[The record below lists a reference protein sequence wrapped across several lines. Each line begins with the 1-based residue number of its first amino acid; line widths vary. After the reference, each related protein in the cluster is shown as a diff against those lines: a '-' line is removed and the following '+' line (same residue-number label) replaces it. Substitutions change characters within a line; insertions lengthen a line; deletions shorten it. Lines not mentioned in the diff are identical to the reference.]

1 MYLFVSG
8 ATRTVNEILQ
18 SNSIESKYL
27 GKYLTPRANCNK
39 KYLDLTLKQGCL
51 FGADN
56 DCFNSFDKVKY
67 ERMIEILPR
76 TDKLKYVTIPDSVGN
91 FEETIRLFDEWQPL
105 LKNEKLPLGFVLQ
118 DGMPINEIP
127 FDKFSSLFIG
137 GSTEYKLSEETANIV
152 RIAKEKDKWIH
163 MGRVNSYKRIRY
175 ANSIGCDSVDG
186 TKYSMFANTYIP
198 GALELL
204 SELSNFVA
212 DGLIAVEQ
220 GLELKELLDQR

>member
-1 MYLFVSG
+1 
-8 ATRTVNEILQ
+8 
-18 SNSIESKYL
+18 
-27 GKYLTPRANCNK
+27 
-39 KYLDLTLKQGCL
+39 
-51 FGADN
+51 
-56 DCFNSFDKVKY
+56 
-67 ERMIEILPR
+67 MIEILPR

-186 TKYSMFANTYIP
+186 TKYSMFANTYIQ

-212 DGLIAVEQ
+212 DGLITVEQ
-220 GLELKELLDQR
+220 GLELKKLLDQK

>member
-18 SNSIESKYL
+18 SNRIESKYL

-163 MGRVNSYKRIRY
+163 FS
-175 ANSIGCDSVDG
+175 
-186 TKYSMFANTYIP
+186 
-198 GALELL
+198 
-204 SELSNFVA
+204 
-212 DGLIAVEQ
+212 
-220 GLELKELLDQR
+220 

>member
-1 MYLFVSG
+1 
-8 ATRTVNEILQ
+8 
-18 SNSIESKYL
+18 
-27 GKYLTPRANCNK
+27 
-39 KYLDLTLKQGCL
+39 
-51 FGADN
+51 
-56 DCFNSFDKVKY
+56 
-67 ERMIEILPR
+67 
-76 TDKLKYVTIPDSVGN
+76 
-91 FEETIRLFDEWQPL
+91 
-105 LKNEKLPLGFVLQ
+105 
-118 DGMPINEIP
+118 MPINEIP

>member
-1 MYLFVSG
+1 
-8 ATRTVNEILQ
+8 
-18 SNSIESKYL
+18 
-27 GKYLTPRANCNK
+27 
-39 KYLDLTLKQGCL
+39 
-51 FGADN
+51 
-56 DCFNSFDKVKY
+56 
-67 ERMIEILPR
+67 MIEILPR